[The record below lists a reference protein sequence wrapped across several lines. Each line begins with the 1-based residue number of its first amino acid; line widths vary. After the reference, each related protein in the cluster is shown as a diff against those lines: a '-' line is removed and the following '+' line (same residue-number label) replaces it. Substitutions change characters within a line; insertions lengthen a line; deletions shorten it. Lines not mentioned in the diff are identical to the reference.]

1 MRLQWTDTDGRIL
14 TGQPDDVMR
23 RAYLAQQHHTIKPC
37 GMFIPKDHLTTES
50 SMPLELTADNIS
62 CMTTTCRNAHGN
74 HYGFGYDEANDLHY
88 CRECGN
94 HAGAPYVSGALVEE
108 MPFVAP
114 PVPVPTPTVDDWEAR
129 LESYD
134 GTWTKFDDEWCAR
147 IPVDDGVDVMPG
159 ATVILRRKNG
169 STTEVVAGET
179 LRRFRNTDGSWFPYV
194 AIVRI
199 VKED

>member
-37 GMFIPKDHLTTES
+37 GMFIPKDHLTTETP
-50 SMPLELTADNIS
+50 MPTPSTPTATMSCTGCDNI
-62 CMTTTCRNAHGN
+62 TTF
-74 HYGFGYDEANDLHY
+74 GFDGVLGIDY
-88 CRECGN
+88 CRECGSI
-94 HAGAPYVSGALVEE
+94 AGAPYVSDALVEE
-108 MPFVAP
+108 TPSVASP
-114 PVPVPTPTVDDWEAR
+114 EPVPTPAVDDWEAR
-129 LESYD
+129 LESHD
-134 GTWTKFDDEWCAR
+134 GTWTKFDNEWCAR
-147 IPVDDGVDVMPG
+147 IPVDDGVDVTPG

>member
-23 RAYLAQQHHTIKPC
+23 RAYQAQQHHTIKPC
-37 GMFIPKDHLTTES
+37 GMFIPKDHLTMES
-50 SMPLELTADNIS
+50 SMPTPSTPTATMSCTGCDNI
-62 CMTTTCRNAHGN
+62 TTF
-74 HYGFGYDEANDLHY
+74 GFDGVLGIDY
-88 CRECGN
+88 CRECGSI
-94 HAGAPYVSGALVEE
+94 AGAPYVSDALVEE
-108 MPFVAP
+108 TPFVAP